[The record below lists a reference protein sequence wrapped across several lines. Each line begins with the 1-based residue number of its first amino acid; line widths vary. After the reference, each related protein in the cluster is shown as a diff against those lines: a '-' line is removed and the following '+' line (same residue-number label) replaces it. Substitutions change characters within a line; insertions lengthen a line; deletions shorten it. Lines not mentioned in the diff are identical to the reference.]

1 MQLTTMRRIDV
12 HCHPNTVEWF
22 NAINPYVEALRTY
35 WHRPWAPLSEQQV
48 IDELRAADVQVLMVA
63 FDTETVTGCPPC
75 SNDYVAGLRDRHPD
89 VVLNAWA
96 SVDPWKGEAAIKEAE
111 HAIKDLGLIGFHFHP
126 VCGNFSVDDPR
137 LRPLFEK
144 INELGVPV
152 LIDVGTTGMGA
163 GSPGGL
169 GRRLK
174 MSRPMPALD
183 DLAAD
188 FPQLR
193 IIAAHPGWPWTD
205 EVLMICLHKGNVFWE
220 TSGWGPEY
228 FPESLKRDI
237 PRRLKDKIMFGSD
250 YPSLTHKRLFEG
262 WSKLGYADEVMENV
276 FHSNAERIL
285 SLELARRA

>member
-1 MQLTTMRRIDV
+1 MRRIDV

-22 NAINPYVEALRTY
+22 NAIAPYVEALRTY
-35 WHRPWAPLSEQQV
+35 WHRPWAPLSEEDV
-48 IDELRAADVQVLMVA
+48 ISELRAAEVEVLMVA

-75 SNDYVAGLRDRHPD
+75 TNDYVAGLRDRHPD

-96 SVDPWKGEAAIKEAE
+96 SVDPWKGPKAIQEAE

-126 VCGNFSVDDPR
+126 ICGDFAVDDPQ

-169 GRRLK
+169 GRRLQ
-174 MSRPMPALD
+174 RAHPLAID
-183 DLAAD
+183 ELAAT
-188 FPQLR
+188 FPELK

-237 PRRLKDKIMFGSD
+237 PRRLKNKIMFGSD
-250 YPSLTHKRLFEG
+250 YPSLTHERLFGG
-262 WSKLGYADEVMENV
+262 WSELGYSDEVMDEV

-285 SLELARRA
+285 NLALARRA

>member
-1 MQLTTMRRIDV
+1 M
-12 HCHPNTVEWF
+12 
-22 NAINPYVEALRTY
+22 
-35 WHRPWAPLSEQQV
+35 
-48 IDELRAADVQVLMVA
+48 
-63 FDTETVTGCPPC
+63 
-75 SNDYVAGLRDRHPD
+75 
-89 VVLNAWA
+89 
-96 SVDPWKGEAAIKEAE
+96 
-111 HAIKDLGLIGFHFHP
+111 
-126 VCGNFSVDDPR
+126 
-137 LRPLFEK
+137 
-144 INELGVPV
+144 PV

-163 GSPGGL
+163 GTPGGL

-188 FPQLR
+188 FPQLK

-228 FPESLKRDI
+228 FPESLRRDI

-262 WSKLGYADEVMENV
+262 WSKLGYSAEVMDRV

>member
-1 MQLTTMRRIDV
+1 MQLTTMRRIDI
-12 HCHPNTVEWF
+12 HCHPNTAEWF

-48 IDELRAADVQVLMVA
+48 IDELRKADVQVLMVA

-96 SVDPWKGEAAIKEAE
+96 SVDPWKGKDAITEAE
-111 HAIKDLGLIGFHFHP
+111 HAVSDL
-126 VCGNFSVDDPR
+126 CGGFSVDDPR

-163 GSPGGL
+163 GTPGGL

-188 FPQLR
+188 FPQLK

-228 FPESLKRDI
+228 FPESLRRDI

-262 WSKLGYADEVMENV
+262 WSKLGYSAEVMDRV

>member
-1 MQLTTMRRIDV
+1 MQLSTVRRIDL
-12 HCHPNTVEWF
+12 HCHPNTQEWF
-22 NAINPYVEALRTY
+22 DAITPYVEALRTY
-35 WHRPWAPLSEQQV
+35 WHRPWVPLREQQV
-48 IDELRAADVQVLMVA
+48 IDELKRAEVEVLMVA

-96 SVDPWKGEAAIKEAE
+96 SVDPWKGEAAIREAE
-111 HAIKDLGLIGFHFHP
+111 HAINDLGLIGFHFHP
-126 VCGNFSVDDPR
+126 ICGDFSVDDPR
-137 LRPLFEK
+137 LRPLFER
-144 INELGVPV
+144 IDELGVPV

-169 GRRLK
+169 GRRLRR
-174 MSRPMPALD
+174 SHPLAID
-183 DLAAD
+183 DLAAQ
-188 FPQLR
+188 FPRLK

-250 YPSLTHKRLFEG
+250 YPSLAHVRLFDS
-262 WSKLGYADEVMENV
+262 WAKLGYSDEVMERV
-276 FHSNAERIL
+276 FHLNAERIL
-285 SLELARRA
+285 DLALARRTT

>member
-1 MQLTTMRRIDV
+1 MQLSTMRRIDL
-12 HCHPNTVEWF
+12 HCHPNTQEWF
-22 NAINPYVEALRTY
+22 DAITPYVEALRTY
-35 WHRPWAPLSEQQV
+35 WHRPWAPLREQQV
-48 IDELRAADVQVLMVA
+48 IDELKRAEVEVLMVA

-75 SNDYVAGLRDRHPD
+75 SNDYVAGLRDRYPD

-96 SVDPWKGEAAIKEAE
+96 SVDPWKGDAAIREAE

-126 VCGNFSVDDPR
+126 VCGDFSVDDPR
-137 LRPLFEK
+137 LWPLFQK
-144 INELGVPV
+144 IDELGVPV

-169 GRRLK
+169 RRRLRR
-174 MSRPMPALD
+174 SHPLAID
-183 DLAAD
+183 DLAAQ
-188 FPQLR
+188 FPQLQ

-250 YPSLTHKRLFEG
+250 YPSLTHARLFDS
-262 WSKLGYADEVMENV
+262 WAKLGYSEEVMARV
-276 FHSNAERIL
+276 YHLNAERIL
-285 SLELARRA
+285 DLALARRTT